1 MDTYGPIYEAYI
13 DAYIKEFTCSRE
25 VAEQSLK
32 NMMSRISQ
40 EGENDEG

>member
-1 MDTYGPIYEAYI
+1 VEYGPIYEAYI

-32 NMMSRISQ
+32 TMISKLNE
-40 EGENDEG
+40 EGKINED

>member
-1 MDTYGPIYEAYI
+1 MENYGPIYEAYI

-32 NMMSRISQ
+32 NMIGRLSK

>member
-1 MDTYGPIYEAYI
+1 VDDYGPIYEAYI

-32 NMMSRISQ
+32 TMIGKLMK
-40 EGENDEG
+40 EGEFNED